1 MIAKFLEYIKV
12 EKRYSENTILSYK
25 KDLETLVFF
34 LKETEGT
41 EDTLKVDKKIVRNF
55 IAWLSQNQ
63 MSKRSINRKLS
74 SLRSYFLFLV
84 RIGEIKS
91 SPLET
96 IQSLKFY
103 PEKQRPMSEEEME
116 KVVQIVSE
124 EENLLEGLI
133 MEILYQTGIRRAEL
147 CGLLLENVNFHKNE
161 LKIIG
166 KGNKT
171 RLVPISEKLSQ
182 WIEKYIKEERKPI
195 PEAENYLLLTPRGK
209 KLYEKFVYSVV
220 NSYLSRVTLKDKKS
234 PHMLRHSFATHIL
247 NNGAEISKVKSLM
260 GHSSLSSTQV
270 YTHADIEQLKKVFKD
285 AHPRS
290 KDENKSNP

>member
-41 EDTLKVDKKIVRNF
+41 EDTLRVDKKIVRNF

-133 MEILYQTGIRRAEL
+133 VEILYQTGIRRAEL

-182 WIEKYIKEERKPI
+182 RIEKYIKEERKPI

-270 YTHADIEQLKKVFKD
+270 YTHADIEQLKEVFKD

>member
-34 LKETEGT
+34 LKETEGA

-133 MEILYQTGIRRAEL
+133 VEILYQTGIRRAEL

-171 RLVPISEKLSQ
+171 RLVPISEKLSR

>member
-84 RIGEIKS
+84 RVGEIKS

-133 MEILYQTGIRRAEL
+133 MEMLYQTGIRRAEL

-182 WIEKYIKEERKPI
+182 CIEKYIKEERKPI

>member
-34 LKETEGT
+34 LKETEGA

-63 MSKRSINRKLS
+63 MSKRSVNRKLS

-133 MEILYQTGIRRAEL
+133 MEMLYQTGIRRAEL

-171 RLVPISEKLSQ
+171 RLVPISEKLSR

>member
-34 LKETEGT
+34 LKETEGA

-63 MSKRSINRKLS
+63 MSKRSVNRKLS

-133 MEILYQTGIRRAEL
+133 VEILYQTGIRRAEL

-171 RLVPISEKLSQ
+171 RLVPISEKLSR

>member
-34 LKETEGT
+34 LKETEGA

-63 MSKRSINRKLS
+63 MSKRSVNRKLS

-116 KVVQIVSE
+116 KVIQIVSE

-133 MEILYQTGIRRAEL
+133 VEILYQTGIRRAEL

-171 RLVPISEKLSQ
+171 RLVPISEKLSR